1 MQRKLIPDYLMK
13 LQTYKAGKPIEELA
27 REKGITHISKL
38 ASNENPL
45 GPSPFAIKEMT
56 SALWDIHRYPDM
68 HATELKNSL
77 CELYNLLP
85 ENIILG
91 NGASELIDLI
101 IRSISGDTWKPGK
114 STEKPVH
121 QLGNPGKIVLNQH

>member
-91 NGASELIDLI
+91 NGSEGIMAYI
-101 IRSISGDTWKPGK
+101 ARAFI
-114 STEKPVH
+114 
-121 QLGNPGKIVLNQH
+121 